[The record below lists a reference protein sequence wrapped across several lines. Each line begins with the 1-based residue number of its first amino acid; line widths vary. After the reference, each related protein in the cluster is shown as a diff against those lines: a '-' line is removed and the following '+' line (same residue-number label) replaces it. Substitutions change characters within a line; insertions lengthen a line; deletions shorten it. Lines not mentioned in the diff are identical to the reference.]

1 VSHTRSALW
10 VVRLAAA
17 LAALRVSALAAPP
30 PDTAVAAE
38 GAAARPVAAAASP
51 GPTPATSPAAPA
63 RHLFEA
69 TTRHSFE
76 DVDYWK
82 SVFEDP
88 ARDAWQKPRDV
99 ITALGLR
106 PGMSVADLG
115 AGTGY
120 FTHRLAPAVAPG
132 GIVFA
137 VETEP
142 NLVSYL
148 RARAEQEAQANVI
161 PVLASFDNPRL
172 PPAAVDLVLVVDT
185 FHHIDQRLG
194 YFQRL
199 SGVLRPG
206 GRIAIIDWRI
216 DRLPVGPPPD
226 HKIAREQVIAEME
239 AAGYRLVDERPTLLP
254 YHYFLVFQP
263 S

>member
-1 VSHTRSALW
+1 MKYRASHSTP
-10 VVRLAAA
+10 VT
-17 LAALRVSALAAPP
+17 LAAPAL
-30 PDTAVAAE
+30 TFGLA
-38 GAAARPVAAAASP
+38 
-51 GPTPATSPAAPA
+51 
-63 RHLFEA
+63 A
-69 TTRHSFE
+69 TTRSSILL
-76 DVDYWK
+76 WK
-82 SVFEDP
+82 
-88 ARDAWQKPRDV
+88 
-99 ITALGLR
+99 
-106 PGMSVADLG
+106 
-115 AGTGY
+115 
-120 FTHRLAPAVAPG
+120 
-132 GIVFA
+132 
-137 VETEP
+137 
-142 NLVSYL
+142 
-148 RARAEQEAQANVI
+148 NVI